1 MAYAYRPHDER
12 GRARAACAWLQVR
25 GDLIGKGF
33 MRPRR
38 MSNGGVCFSAS
49 AYHAV
54 DVAASAMPCDS
65 SQRSASIAALQPS
78 AAAVTAWR

>member
-1 MAYAYRPHDER
+1 MT
-12 GRARAACAWLQVR
+12 AACAGGLQVQAISPGR
-25 GDLIGKGF
+25 GF
-33 MRPRR
+33 MRPIR
-38 MSNGGVCFSAS
+38 MSNEGVCFSAS

-65 SQRSASIAALQPS
+65 SQRSASMAALHPS